1 MAIINI
7 GMRLYFDK
15 DLTFEKFNE
24 IMSHRPNRICIPS
37 EEGDKVKWLIEEYH
51 FLDNGDCII
60 TYKGEDTLSS
70 TTEVCKATLH
80 DVFPLWLYLG
90 LEGAFIELP
99 SEIGT
104 ETNHSILKACPK
116 EQLHFIPQ
124 EGVVS
129 TMHHQVLNYNP
140 APTSPFFD
148 QSRKQNVFNS
158 WNAPERVSVTEF
170 LDRIEMVFIETSA
183 ISNFTKAPERRV
195 FKVIFS
201 CVDGK
206 WNKSS
211 RIYGTIQ
218 EAVGEKYT
226 F

>member
-1 MAIINI
+1 
-7 GMRLYFDK
+7 MRLYFDK

-24 IMSHRPNRICIPS
+24 IMAHRPNRIYLS
-37 EEGDKVKWLIEEYH
+37 TEEGEKIRWSIEDYQ
-51 FLDNGDCII
+51 FPYQGDCMI
-60 TYKGEDTLSS
+60 TYTIENILGYSA
-70 TTEVCKATLH
+70 EVCKATLR

>member
-80 DVFPLWLYLG
+80 DVFPIWTYLG

-116 EQLHFIPQ
+116 NNFTLFHKKVSYLPCTIKYLTTTQLLHHHSLTNQ
-124 EGVVS
+124 E
-129 TMHHQVLNYNP
+129 
-140 APTSPFFD
+140 
-148 QSRKQNVFNS
+148 SRTCS
-158 WNAPERVSVTEF
+158 IAGMRLSEF
-170 LDRIEMVFIETSA
+170 L
-183 ISNFTKAPERRV
+183 
-195 FKVIFS
+195 
-201 CVDGK
+201 
-206 WNKSS
+206 
-211 RIYGTIQ
+211 
-218 EAVGEKYT
+218 
-226 F
+226 